1 MTQRTQRRK
10 MGILLALLLPITMLL
25 SACKSD
31 NTIEITSG
39 GGMNFT
45 MDMVDTDG
53 LMASSGITCDM
64 MSDLMSAEEPIP
76 DGIFEVEDISQGDNL
91 GCRFTISTPFAVDGN
106 ILVDDGDSYTLNLSS
121 EDMGG
126 ADMSE
131 LDGLGPLEFTFNVTM
146 PGPITDASE
155 GGQING
161 NTVTF
166 TDPKF
171 LESGFSVTGQKS
183 GNSSSGTSGNSDN
196 EGSGSSSNASDS
208 QSDGTSVWVWI
219 LIGVGVL
226 AIIGGITAIFA
237 ATVGMM
243 QNDIKRVIAYS
254 TCSQLGYMFFAA
266 GVGAYGAAMF
276 HLFTHA
282 FFKALLFLGAGSVI
296 HGLHHEQ
303 DMRRYGN
310 LRKYIP
316 VTFVTVGIGWLAI
329 SGIPPFAGF
338 WSKDKIIESAFAVG
352 GTRGWI
358 LGLATLGFQVISTRW
373 PTPPARSQP
382 GCPRSS
388 RASTPRGSPRPGRGT
403 AEGRRGTRR
412 GSPC

>member
-183 GNSSSGTSGNSDN
+183 GNSSSGTSGSSDN

-226 AIIGGITAIFA
+226 AIIGGIIFLLLKKK
-237 ATVGMM
+237 GNSD
-243 QNDIKRVIAYS
+243 QG
-254 TCSQLGYMFFAA
+254 GYPNAP
-266 GVGAYGAAMF
+266 YG
-276 HLFTHA
+276 
-282 FFKALLFLGAGSVI
+282 
-296 HGLHHEQ
+296 Q
-303 DMRRYGN
+303 QPYG
-310 LRKYIP
+310 
-316 VTFVTVGIGWLAI
+316 
-329 SGIPPFAGF
+329 
-338 WSKDKIIESAFAVG
+338 
-352 GTRGWI
+352 
-358 LGLATLGFQVISTRW
+358 Q
-373 PTPPARSQP
+373 QP
-382 GCPRSS
+382 GQQFAQGQAPYGQQFGQGQQGGPQQAPYGQQPYGQPGQQFGQPQQFGQQGDPQQTPYGQAPYGQPGQQFGETNQTQQFGQQGGPQTPYGQAPYGQPGQPSQYGGYPQPEQPES
-388 RASTPRGSPRPGRGT
+388 YGQSGQSGNASDEGTWKPQSPESGK
-403 AEGRRGTRR
+403 
-412 GSPC
+412 

>member
-226 AIIGGITAIFA
+226 AIIGGIIFLLLKKK
-237 ATVGMM
+237 GNSD
-243 QNDIKRVIAYS
+243 QG
-254 TCSQLGYMFFAA
+254 GYPNAP
-266 GVGAYGAAMF
+266 YG
-276 HLFTHA
+276 
-282 FFKALLFLGAGSVI
+282 
-296 HGLHHEQ
+296 Q
-303 DMRRYGN
+303 QPYG
-310 LRKYIP
+310 
-316 VTFVTVGIGWLAI
+316 
-329 SGIPPFAGF
+329 
-338 WSKDKIIESAFAVG
+338 
-352 GTRGWI
+352 
-358 LGLATLGFQVISTRW
+358 Q
-373 PTPPARSQP
+373 QP
-382 GCPRSS
+382 GQQFAQGQAPYGQPGQQFGQGQQGGPQQAPYGQQPYGQPGQQFGQPQQFGQQGDPQQTPYGQAPYGQPGQQFGETNQTQQFGQQGGPQTPYGQAPYGQPGQPSQYGGYPQPEQPES
-388 RASTPRGSPRPGRGT
+388 YGQSGQSGQSGNASDEGTWKPQSPESGK
-403 AEGRRGTRR
+403 
-412 GSPC
+412 

>member
-219 LIGVGVL
+219 LIVVGVL
-226 AIIGGITAIFA
+226 AIICGIIFLLLKKKGNSDQGGYPNAP
-237 ATVGMM
+237 
-243 QNDIKRVIAYS
+243 
-254 TCSQLGYMFFAA
+254 
-266 GVGAYGAAMF
+266 YG
-276 HLFTHA
+276 
-282 FFKALLFLGAGSVI
+282 
-296 HGLHHEQ
+296 Q
-303 DMRRYGN
+303 QPYG
-310 LRKYIP
+310 
-316 VTFVTVGIGWLAI
+316 
-329 SGIPPFAGF
+329 
-338 WSKDKIIESAFAVG
+338 
-352 GTRGWI
+352 
-358 LGLATLGFQVISTRW
+358 Q
-373 PTPPARSQP
+373 QP
-382 GCPRSS
+382 GQQFAQGQAPYGQPGQQFGQGQQGGPQQAPYGQQPYGQPGQQFGQPQQFGQQGDPQQTPYGQAPYGQPGQQFGETNQTQQFGQQGGPQTPYGQAPYGQPGQPSQYGGYPQPEQPES
-388 RASTPRGSPRPGRGT
+388 YGQSGQSGNASDEGTWKPQSPESGK
-403 AEGRRGTRR
+403 
-412 GSPC
+412 

>member
-183 GNSSSGTSGNSDN
+183 GNSSSGTSGSSDN

-226 AIIGGITAIFA
+226 AIIGGIIFLLLKKK
-237 ATVGMM
+237 GNSD
-243 QNDIKRVIAYS
+243 QG
-254 TCSQLGYMFFAA
+254 GYPNAP
-266 GVGAYGAAMF
+266 YG
-276 HLFTHA
+276 
-282 FFKALLFLGAGSVI
+282 
-296 HGLHHEQ
+296 Q
-303 DMRRYGN
+303 QPYG
-310 LRKYIP
+310 
-316 VTFVTVGIGWLAI
+316 
-329 SGIPPFAGF
+329 
-338 WSKDKIIESAFAVG
+338 
-352 GTRGWI
+352 
-358 LGLATLGFQVISTRW
+358 Q
-373 PTPPARSQP
+373 QP
-382 GCPRSS
+382 GQQFAQGQAPYGQPGQQFGQGQQGGPQQAPYGQQPYGPPGQQFGQPQQFGQQGDPQQTPYGQAPYGQPGQQFGETNQTQQFGQQGGPQTPYGQAPYGQPGQPSQYGGYPQPEQPES
-388 RASTPRGSPRPGRGT
+388 YGQSGQSGNASDEGTWKPQSPESGK
-403 AEGRRGTRR
+403 
-412 GSPC
+412 

>member
-226 AIIGGITAIFA
+226 AIIGGIIF
-237 ATVGMM
+237 
-243 QNDIKRVIAYS
+243 
-254 TCSQLGYMFFAA
+254 
-266 GVGAYGAAMF
+266 
-276 HLFTHA
+276 
-282 FFKALLFLGAGSVI
+282 LLL
-296 HGLHHEQ
+296 
-303 DMRRYGN
+303 
-310 LRKYIP
+310 K
-316 VTFVTVGIGWLAI
+316 
-329 SGIPPFAGF
+329 
-338 WSKDKIIESAFAVG
+338 
-352 GTRGWI
+352 
-358 LGLATLGFQVISTRW
+358 
-373 PTPPARSQP
+373 
-382 GCPRSS
+382 
-388 RASTPRGSPRPGRGT
+388 
-403 AEGRRGTRR
+403 RRGTRTKEATPMHPTGSSHTGNSPANSSHRVRHLTASPASSLDR
-412 GSPC
+412 GSRVAPSKHLTGSSLTASLASSLGSLSSLGSRVIPSRHPMVRHLMASPASSSERPTKPSSLGSRVVPRHRTARRLMVSPVSPRNMVDIHSPNNPSLTGSRGSRETPPMREPGSHRALSQGSK

>member
-226 AIIGGITAIFA
+226 AIIGGIIFLLLKKK
-237 ATVGMM
+237 GNSD
-243 QNDIKRVIAYS
+243 QG
-254 TCSQLGYMFFAA
+254 GYPNAP
-266 GVGAYGAAMF
+266 YG
-276 HLFTHA
+276 
-282 FFKALLFLGAGSVI
+282 
-296 HGLHHEQ
+296 Q
-303 DMRRYGN
+303 QPYG
-310 LRKYIP
+310 
-316 VTFVTVGIGWLAI
+316 
-329 SGIPPFAGF
+329 
-338 WSKDKIIESAFAVG
+338 
-352 GTRGWI
+352 
-358 LGLATLGFQVISTRW
+358 Q
-373 PTPPARSQP
+373 QP
-382 GCPRSS
+382 GQQFAQGQAPYGQQFGQGQQGGPQQAPYGQQPYGQPGQQFGQPQQFGQQGDPQQTPYGQAPYGQPGQQFGETNQTQQFGQQGGPQTPYGQAPYGQPGQPSQYGGYPQPEQPES
-388 RASTPRGSPRPGRGT
+388 YGQSGQSGNASDEGTWKPQSPESGK
-403 AEGRRGTRR
+403 
-412 GSPC
+412 

>member
-1 MTQRTQRRK
+1 MTQRTRRKK

-31 NTIEITSG
+31 NTIEITSD

-53 LMASSGITCDM
+53 LMSASGITCDM
-64 MSDLMSAEEPIP
+64 MSDMLSSEDPIP
-76 DGIFEVEDISQGDNL
+76 DGVFEVEDISQGDNL

-106 ILVDDGDSYTLNLSS
+106 ILVDNGDSFTLNMSS

-131 LDGLGPLEFTFNVTM
+131 LDGLGPLEFTFNITM
-146 PGPITDASE
+146 PGPITDASD

-171 LESGFSVTGQKS
+171 LESGFTVTGQKS

-208 QSDGTSVWVWI
+208 QSNGTPIWVWI

-226 AIIGGITAIFA
+226 AIIGCIIFLL
-237 ATVGMM
+237 TKKKGNSD
-243 QNDIKRVIAYS
+243 QG
-254 TCSQLGYMFFAA
+254 GYPNAPYGQQPYGQQPGQQFAQ
-266 GVGAYGAAMF
+266 GEGPYGQPGQQFGQPGQQFGQPGQQFGQGQGAYGQPGQQFGQPGQQFGQPGQQFGQPGQQFGQGQAPYGQQGGPAVRAAGQSPASAIR
-276 HLFTHA
+276 T
-282 FFKALLFLGAGSVI
+282 GS
-296 HGLHHEQ
+296 
-303 DMRRYGN
+303 
-310 LRKYIP
+310 LRP
-316 VTFVTVGIGWLAI
+316 AR
-329 SGIPPFAGF
+329 PA
-338 WSKDKIIESAFAVG
+338 
-352 GTRGWI
+352 
-358 LGLATLGFQVISTRW
+358 W
-373 PTPPARSQP
+373 PTRAIWRICSARTTM
-382 GCPRSS
+382 
-388 RASTPRGSPRPGRGT
+388 AIWANWTTSTIGRNI
-403 AEGRRGTRR
+403 R
-412 GSPC
+412 

>member
-183 GNSSSGTSGNSDN
+183 GNSSSETSGNSDN

-226 AIIGGITAIFA
+226 AIIGGIIFLLLKKK
-237 ATVGMM
+237 GNSD
-243 QNDIKRVIAYS
+243 QG
-254 TCSQLGYMFFAA
+254 GYPNAP
-266 GVGAYGAAMF
+266 YG
-276 HLFTHA
+276 
-282 FFKALLFLGAGSVI
+282 
-296 HGLHHEQ
+296 Q
-303 DMRRYGN
+303 QPYG
-310 LRKYIP
+310 
-316 VTFVTVGIGWLAI
+316 
-329 SGIPPFAGF
+329 
-338 WSKDKIIESAFAVG
+338 
-352 GTRGWI
+352 
-358 LGLATLGFQVISTRW
+358 Q
-373 PTPPARSQP
+373 QP
-382 GCPRSS
+382 GQQFAQGQAPYGQPGQQFGQGQQGGPQQAPYGQQPYGQPGQQFGQPQQFGQQGDPQQTPYGQAPYGQPGQQFGETNQTQQFGQQGGPQTPYGQAPYGQPGQPSQYGGYPQPEQPES
-388 RASTPRGSPRPGRGT
+388 YGQSGQSGNASDEGTWKPQSPESGK
-403 AEGRRGTRR
+403 
-412 GSPC
+412 

>member
-183 GNSSSGTSGNSDN
+183 GNSSSGTSGSSDN

-226 AIIGGITAIFA
+226 AIIGGIIFLLLKKK
-237 ATVGMM
+237 GDSD
-243 QNDIKRVIAYS
+243 QG
-254 TCSQLGYMFFAA
+254 GYPNAP
-266 GVGAYGAAMF
+266 YG
-276 HLFTHA
+276 
-282 FFKALLFLGAGSVI
+282 
-296 HGLHHEQ
+296 Q
-303 DMRRYGN
+303 QPYG
-310 LRKYIP
+310 
-316 VTFVTVGIGWLAI
+316 
-329 SGIPPFAGF
+329 
-338 WSKDKIIESAFAVG
+338 
-352 GTRGWI
+352 
-358 LGLATLGFQVISTRW
+358 Q
-373 PTPPARSQP
+373 QP
-382 GCPRSS
+382 GQQFAQGQAPYGQQFGQGQQGGPQQTPYGQAPYGQPGQQFGETNQTQQFGQQGGPQTPYGQAPYGQPGQPSQYGGYPQPEQPES
-388 RASTPRGSPRPGRGT
+388 YGQSGQSGNASDEGTWKPQSPESGK
-403 AEGRRGTRR
+403 
-412 GSPC
+412 

>member
-183 GNSSSGTSGNSDN
+183 GNSSSGTSGSSDN

-226 AIIGGITAIFA
+226 AIIGGIIFLLLKKK
-237 ATVGMM
+237 GNSD
-243 QNDIKRVIAYS
+243 QG
-254 TCSQLGYMFFAA
+254 GYPNAP
-266 GVGAYGAAMF
+266 YG
-276 HLFTHA
+276 
-282 FFKALLFLGAGSVI
+282 
-296 HGLHHEQ
+296 Q
-303 DMRRYGN
+303 QPYG
-310 LRKYIP
+310 
-316 VTFVTVGIGWLAI
+316 
-329 SGIPPFAGF
+329 
-338 WSKDKIIESAFAVG
+338 
-352 GTRGWI
+352 
-358 LGLATLGFQVISTRW
+358 Q
-373 PTPPARSQP
+373 QP
-382 GCPRSS
+382 GQQFAQGQAPYGQPGQQFGQGQQGGPQQAPYGQQPYGQPGQQFGQPQQFGQQGDPQQTPYGQAPYGQPGQQFGETNQTQQFGQQGGPQTPYGQAPYGQPGQPSQYGGYPQPEQPES
-388 RASTPRGSPRPGRGT
+388 YGQSGQSGNASDEGTWKPQSPESGK
-403 AEGRRGTRR
+403 
-412 GSPC
+412 

>member
-183 GNSSSGTSGNSDN
+183 GNSSSGTSGSSDN

-226 AIIGGITAIFA
+226 AIIGGIIFLLLKK
-237 ATVGMM
+237 
-243 QNDIKRVIAYS
+243 KRNS
-254 TCSQLGYMFFAA
+254 DQGGYPNAP
-266 GVGAYGAAMF
+266 YG
-276 HLFTHA
+276 
-282 FFKALLFLGAGSVI
+282 
-296 HGLHHEQ
+296 Q
-303 DMRRYGN
+303 QPYG
-310 LRKYIP
+310 
-316 VTFVTVGIGWLAI
+316 
-329 SGIPPFAGF
+329 
-338 WSKDKIIESAFAVG
+338 
-352 GTRGWI
+352 
-358 LGLATLGFQVISTRW
+358 Q
-373 PTPPARSQP
+373 QP
-382 GCPRSS
+382 GQQFAQGQAPYGQPGQQFGQGQQGGPQQAPYGQQPYGQPGQQFGQPQQFGQQGDPQQTPYGQAPYGQPGQQFGETNQTQQFGQQGGPQTPYGQAPYGQPGQPSQYGGYPQPEQPES
-388 RASTPRGSPRPGRGT
+388 YGQSGQSGNASDEGTWKPQSPESGK
-403 AEGRRGTRR
+403 
-412 GSPC
+412 

>member
-183 GNSSSGTSGNSDN
+183 GNSSSGTSGSSDN

-226 AIIGGITAIFA
+226 AIIGGIIFLLLKKK
-237 ATVGMM
+237 GNSD
-243 QNDIKRVIAYS
+243 QG
-254 TCSQLGYMFFAA
+254 GYPNAP
-266 GVGAYGAAMF
+266 YG
-276 HLFTHA
+276 
-282 FFKALLFLGAGSVI
+282 
-296 HGLHHEQ
+296 Q
-303 DMRRYGN
+303 QPYG
-310 LRKYIP
+310 
-316 VTFVTVGIGWLAI
+316 
-329 SGIPPFAGF
+329 
-338 WSKDKIIESAFAVG
+338 
-352 GTRGWI
+352 
-358 LGLATLGFQVISTRW
+358 Q
-373 PTPPARSQP
+373 QP
-382 GCPRSS
+382 GQQFAQGQAPYGQPGQQFGQGQQGGPQQAPYGQQPYGQPGQQFGQPQQFGQQGDPQQTPYGQAPYGQPGQQFGETNQTQQFGQQGGPQTPYGQAPYGQPGQPSQYGGYPQPEQPES
-388 RASTPRGSPRPGRGT
+388 YGQSGQSGQSGNASDEGTWKPQSPESGK
-403 AEGRRGTRR
+403 
-412 GSPC
+412 

>member
-226 AIIGGITAIFA
+226 AIIGGIIFLLLKK
-237 ATVGMM
+237 
-243 QNDIKRVIAYS
+243 KRNS
-254 TCSQLGYMFFAA
+254 DQGGYPNAP
-266 GVGAYGAAMF
+266 YG
-276 HLFTHA
+276 
-282 FFKALLFLGAGSVI
+282 
-296 HGLHHEQ
+296 Q
-303 DMRRYGN
+303 QPYG
-310 LRKYIP
+310 
-316 VTFVTVGIGWLAI
+316 
-329 SGIPPFAGF
+329 
-338 WSKDKIIESAFAVG
+338 
-352 GTRGWI
+352 
-358 LGLATLGFQVISTRW
+358 Q
-373 PTPPARSQP
+373 QP
-382 GCPRSS
+382 GQQFAQGQAPYGQPGQQFGQGQQGGPQQAPYGQQPYGQPGQQFGQPQQFGQQGDPQQTPYGQAPYGQPGQQFGETNQTQQFGQQGGPQTPYGQAPYGQPGQPSQYGGYPQPEQPES
-388 RASTPRGSPRPGRGT
+388 YGQSGQSGNASDEGTWKPQSPESGK
-403 AEGRRGTRR
+403 
-412 GSPC
+412 

>member
-226 AIIGGITAIFA
+226 AIIGGIIFLLLKK
-237 ATVGMM
+237 
-243 QNDIKRVIAYS
+243 KRNS
-254 TCSQLGYMFFAA
+254 DQGGYPNAP
-266 GVGAYGAAMF
+266 YG
-276 HLFTHA
+276 
-282 FFKALLFLGAGSVI
+282 
-296 HGLHHEQ
+296 Q
-303 DMRRYGN
+303 QPYG
-310 LRKYIP
+310 
-316 VTFVTVGIGWLAI
+316 
-329 SGIPPFAGF
+329 
-338 WSKDKIIESAFAVG
+338 
-352 GTRGWI
+352 
-358 LGLATLGFQVISTRW
+358 Q
-373 PTPPARSQP
+373 QP
-382 GCPRSS
+382 GQQFAQGQAPYGQPGQQFGQGQQGGPQQAPYGQQPYGQPGQQFGQPQQFGQQGDPQQTPYGQAPYGQPGQQFGETNQTQQFGQQGGPQTPYGQAPYGQPGQPSQYGGYPQPEQPES
-388 RASTPRGSPRPGRGT
+388 YGQSGQSGQSGNASDEGTWKPQSPESGK
-403 AEGRRGTRR
+403 
-412 GSPC
+412 

>member
-226 AIIGGITAIFA
+226 AIIGGIIFLLLKKK
-237 ATVGMM
+237 GDSD
-243 QNDIKRVIAYS
+243 QG
-254 TCSQLGYMFFAA
+254 GYPNAP
-266 GVGAYGAAMF
+266 YG
-276 HLFTHA
+276 
-282 FFKALLFLGAGSVI
+282 
-296 HGLHHEQ
+296 Q
-303 DMRRYGN
+303 QPYG
-310 LRKYIP
+310 
-316 VTFVTVGIGWLAI
+316 
-329 SGIPPFAGF
+329 
-338 WSKDKIIESAFAVG
+338 
-352 GTRGWI
+352 
-358 LGLATLGFQVISTRW
+358 Q
-373 PTPPARSQP
+373 QP
-382 GCPRSS
+382 GQQFAQGQAPYGQPGQQFGQGQQGGPQQAPYGQQPYGQPGQQFGQPQQFGQQGDPQQTPYGQAPYGQPGQQFGETNQTQQFGQQGGPQTPYGQAPYGQPGQPSQYGGYPQPEQPES
-388 RASTPRGSPRPGRGT
+388 YGQSGQSGNASDEGTWKPQSPESGK
-403 AEGRRGTRR
+403 
-412 GSPC
+412 

>member
-183 GNSSSGTSGNSDN
+183 GNSSSGTSGSSDN

-226 AIIGGITAIFA
+226 AIIGGIIFLLLKKK
-237 ATVGMM
+237 GNSD
-243 QNDIKRVIAYS
+243 QG
-254 TCSQLGYMFFAA
+254 GYPNAP
-266 GVGAYGAAMF
+266 YG
-276 HLFTHA
+276 H
-282 FFKALLFLGAGSVI
+282 
-296 HGLHHEQ
+296 Q
-303 DMRRYGN
+303 PYG
-310 LRKYIP
+310 
-316 VTFVTVGIGWLAI
+316 
-329 SGIPPFAGF
+329 
-338 WSKDKIIESAFAVG
+338 
-352 GTRGWI
+352 
-358 LGLATLGFQVISTRW
+358 Q
-373 PTPPARSQP
+373 QP
-382 GCPRSS
+382 GQQFAQCQAPYGQPGQQFGQGQQGGPQQAPYGQQPYGQPGQQFGQPQQFGQQGDPQQTPYGQAPYGQPGQQFGETNQTQQFGQQGGPQTPYGQAPYGQPGQPSQYGGYPQPEQPES
-388 RASTPRGSPRPGRGT
+388 YGQSGQSGNASDEGTWKPQSPESGK
-403 AEGRRGTRR
+403 
-412 GSPC
+412 

>member
-226 AIIGGITAIFA
+226 AIIGGIIFLLLKKK
-237 ATVGMM
+237 GNSD
-243 QNDIKRVIAYS
+243 QG
-254 TCSQLGYMFFAA
+254 GYPNAP
-266 GVGAYGAAMF
+266 YG
-276 HLFTHA
+276 
-282 FFKALLFLGAGSVI
+282 
-296 HGLHHEQ
+296 Q
-303 DMRRYGN
+303 QPYG
-310 LRKYIP
+310 
-316 VTFVTVGIGWLAI
+316 
-329 SGIPPFAGF
+329 
-338 WSKDKIIESAFAVG
+338 
-352 GTRGWI
+352 
-358 LGLATLGFQVISTRW
+358 Q
-373 PTPPARSQP
+373 QP
-382 GCPRSS
+382 GQQFAQGQAPYGQPGQQFGQGQQGGPQQAPYGQQPYGQPGQQFGQPQQFGQQGDPQQTPYGQAPYGQPGQQFGETNQTQQFGQQGGPQTPYGQAPYGQPGQPSQYGGYPQPEQPES
-388 RASTPRGSPRPGRGT
+388 YGQSGQSGNASDEGTWKPQSPESGK
-403 AEGRRGTRR
+403 
-412 GSPC
+412 

>member
-226 AIIGGITAIFA
+226 AIIGGIIFLLLKKKGNSDQGGYPNAPYGQQPYGQQPGQQFAQGQAPYGQPGQQFGQGSRVAPSKHLTGSSLTASLA
-237 ATVGMM
+237 SSLGSLSSLGS
-243 QNDIKRVIAYS
+243 RVIPSRHPMVRHLMAS
-254 TCSQLGYMFFAA
+254 PASSSERPTKPSSLGSRVVPRHRTARRLM
-266 GVGAYGAAMF
+266 VSPVSPRNMVDI
-276 HLFTHA
+276 HSPNNPSLT
-282 FFKALLFLGAGSVI
+282 GS
-296 HGLHHEQ
+296 
-303 DMRRYGN
+303 
-310 LRKYIP
+310 
-316 VTFVTVGIGWLAI
+316 
-329 SGIPPFAGF
+329 
-338 WSKDKIIESAFAVG
+338 
-352 GTRGWI
+352 RG
-358 LGLATLGFQVISTRW
+358 SRE
-373 PTPPARSQP
+373 TPPMREPGSHRALSQ
-382 GCPRSS
+382 
-388 RASTPRGSPRPGRGT
+388 GSK
-403 AEGRRGTRR
+403 
-412 GSPC
+412 